1 MTRQELRDAENG
13 TDDAYDSDYS
23 GDERHTSPPFS
34 SAAAAIAVTA
44 TAITATAG
52 TASIA
57 ITRQSADSHAA
68 DSDDEAAALM
78 RLITV

>member
-1 MTRQELRDAENG
+1 LTRQELRDAENG

-23 GDERHTSPPFS
+23 GDERHASPPIS
-34 SAAAAIAVTA
+34 SATAAIAVTA
-44 TAITATAG
+44 ATAG
-52 TASIA
+52 AGADA
-57 ITRQSADSHAA
+57 ITNTRQSADSHAA